1 MCNLGETIAREN
13 IAKGLAK
20 GRAEGLAKGRAEGI
34 AETTLANIRNLMET
48 TKWSIEQVMAAL
60 KIPES
65 EQKMYADLIT
75 KQ

>member
-13 IAKGLAK
+13 IATGLAE
-20 GRAEGLAKGRAEGI
+20 GRAKGRAEGI
-34 AETTLANIRNLMET
+34 AETTLANIRNLMEA

-65 EQKMYADLIT
+65 EQKVYADLIT